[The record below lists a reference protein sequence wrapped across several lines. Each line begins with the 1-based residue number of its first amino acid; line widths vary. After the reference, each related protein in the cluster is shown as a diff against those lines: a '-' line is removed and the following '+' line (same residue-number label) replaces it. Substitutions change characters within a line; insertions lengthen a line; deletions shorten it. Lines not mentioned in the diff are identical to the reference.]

1 MKTKL
6 TLIMLIAG
14 FLCAQSQTWTWSE
27 DELSIA
33 QMGISATVLDESI
46 FYSGG
51 RIDDYSTFF
60 NVK

>member
-27 DELSIA
+27 ELP
-33 QMGISATVLDESI
+33 QLCPV
-46 FYSGG
+46 
-51 RIDDYSTFF
+51 RFF
-60 NVK
+60 QLQ